1 MNKLLYW
8 IKNELRYYHIYFYYG
23 VRNIVSYL
31 PVIWY
36 DRSWGPYYTLSILKR
51 KLEITVKD
59 VTKYDRTIGCE
70 RDVERMNTVIRLID
84 KIKDEVYGME
94 YLDYVVG
101 DFWSEKETFDDQSYQ
116 DFQNKQDY
124 TKFFEKYPLIYKK
137 FKCDDDSNTHIA
149 LSIGLEN
156 DKRAKKLLYKIL
168 YEHLDSFGD

>member
-1 MNKLLYW
+1 
-8 IKNELRYYHIYFYYG
+8 
-23 VRNIVSYL
+23 
-31 PVIWY
+31 
-36 DRSWGPYYTLSILKR
+36 
-51 KLEITVKD
+51 
-59 VTKYDRTIGCE
+59 
-70 RDVERMNTVIRLID
+70 
-84 KIKDEVYGME
+84 ME

-101 DFWSEKETFDDQSYQ
+101 DFWSEKETFDDQSYHN
-116 DFQNKQDY
+116 FQNKQDY